1 MKKIKN
7 AYIGQENY
15 NCIGCAPNNPI
26 GIKLEFLFDE
36 ANQAVIAEWSPDVN
50 FQGYHNVLHGG
61 IQATLL
67 DEIASWVVY
76 TVLKTGGVTSEMNVK
91 YHKPVYIT
99 KGRVKLVARIKNIQ
113 KRLIDINTELYDSEN
128 NLCTE
133 AIVQYFT
140 YPEKIAREKYG
151 YPGIENFF

>member
-1 MKKIKN
+1 MRKIRN
-7 AYIGQENY
+7 AYVGQENY

-26 GIKLEFLFDE
+26 GLKLNFMLDE
-36 ANQAVIAEWSPDVN
+36 ENQTVSSEWEPNIN

-61 IQATLL
+61 IQSTLL
-67 DEIASWVVY
+67 DEIASWVIY
-76 TVLKTGGVTSEMNVK
+76 TILKTGGVTSQMNVK
-91 YHKPVYIT
+91 YHKPVYIS
-99 KGRVKLVARIKNIQ
+99 KGKVKLVARVERVQ
-113 KRLIDINTELYDSEN
+113 KRLVDIKTELFDSDN

-151 YPGIENFF
+151 YPGIENFL

>member
-1 MKKIKN
+1 MRKIRN
-7 AYIGQENY
+7 AYVGQENY

-26 GIKLEFLFDE
+26 GLKLNFMLDE
-36 ANQAVIAEWSPDVN
+36 DNQIVSSEWEPNIN

-61 IQATLL
+61 IQSTLL
-67 DEIASWVVY
+67 DEIASWVIY
-76 TVLKTGGVTSEMNVK
+76 AILKTGGVTSQMNVK
-91 YHKPVYIT
+91 YHKPVYIS
-99 KGRVKLVARIKNIQ
+99 KGKVKLVARVERVQ
-113 KRLIDINTELYDSEN
+113 KRLVDIKTELFDSDN

-151 YPGIENFF
+151 YPGIENFL